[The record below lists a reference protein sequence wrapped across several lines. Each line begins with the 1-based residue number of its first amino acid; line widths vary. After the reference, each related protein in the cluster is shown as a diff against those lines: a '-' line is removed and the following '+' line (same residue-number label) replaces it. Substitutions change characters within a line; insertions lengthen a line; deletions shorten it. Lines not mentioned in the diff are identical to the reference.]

1 MSTLEH
7 IYILHLF
14 VNIYLTLIYTFY
26 FVNIVTLS
34 HSLRYGEAKLIVYG
48 AYTLWVVAVCTLGD
62 VCRRQCGPRGGHR
75 AGRRGPQAARP
86 PRVEAV

>member
-48 AYTLWVVAVCTLGD
+48 AYTL
-62 VCRRQCGPRGGHR
+62 
-75 AGRRGPQAARP
+75 
-86 PRVEAV
+86 